1 MFCTGHTG
9 GADDNTKPAPVTTND
24 AATHR
29 PKLPTRHDKDR
40 CSIREQRN
48 PAPGGDVAYA
58 RRLARALNALCD
70 HYEALQPP
78 V

>member
-1 MFCTGHTG
+1 MII
-9 GADDNTKPAPVTTND
+9 
-24 AATHR
+24 HR
-29 PKLPTRHDKDR
+29 SRSTFDTRP
-40 CSIREQRN
+40 REQRN